1 MHWIKW
7 KRAISVMLVLWLAAG
22 ALWTAGSLLGA
33 VPALAK
39 TGQGSE
45 EAGSAV
51 FVIPVKHTVEQGLY
65 AFLKRAFK
73 EAEEGRAAHVIL
85 VVNTLGGEVVSAS
98 DIGELIRSSSIPTTA
113 YVEGKAVSAGTYIA
127 LNADHIAMQPGS
139 TIGSAAVVNGSTG
152 EMIQNPKVVSFWVSQ
167 MTEAA
172 KLNGRDPAI
181 AAAMV
186 DVQATVALKDK
197 IGRDK
202 QAGEILSLSHSEAN
216 KVGYSD
222 YTASS
227 VQEVAE
233 WLGLGQRTLIE
244 VQPSIAE
251 EVARFLIH
259 PAVSTV
265 LLIIGIAGIAI
276 ELLVPGF
283 GVPGIMGMLA
293 MGLFFFGSYL
303 SGFAGME
310 SVVLFVLGVV
320 LLFIEIFVPSFGIL
334 GLLGSASLVAGVVI
348 AAPDPR
354 SGILSL
360 AIAFVA
366 ALVIVVLFARTHR
379 GRGVW
384 NKFILRDKLTT
395 EEGYLSAAS
404 KELLVGQEGI
414 AVTPLRPAGTA
425 LLADQRVDVI
435 TSGQFIEANTPVQVV
450 KVEGTWVVV
459 KAVEARTD

>member
-1 MHWIKW
+1 MHCTKW
-7 KRAISVMLVLWLAAG
+7 KRAISVTLVIWLAAA
-22 ALWTAGSLLGA
+22 ALWTVGDLLRSMPAFAQAAEGGDDAG
-33 VPALAK
+33 P
-39 TGQGSE
+39 
-45 EAGSAV
+45 AV
-51 FVIPVKHTVEQGLY
+51 FVIPVKHTVERGMY

-73 EAEEGRAAHVIL
+73 EAEESRATHVIL
-85 VVNTLGGEVVSAS
+85 VVNTLGGQVDSAS
-98 DIGELIRSSSIPTTA
+98 NIGELIRTSGIPTTA

-127 LNADHIAMQPGS
+127 LNADHIVMQPGS
-139 TIGSAAVVNGSTG
+139 TIGAAAVVNGSTG

-172 KLNGRDPAI
+172 KMNDRDPAI

-186 DVQATVALKDK
+186 DVQATVALKDQ

-202 QAGEILSLSHSEAN
+202 QAGEILSLSHSEAIQ
-216 KVGYSD
+216 VGYSD

-227 VQEVAE
+227 VREVAD
-233 WLGLGQRTLIE
+233 WLGLSQRTLIE
-244 VQPSIAE
+244 VQPTIAE
-251 EVARFLIH
+251 EVARFLVH
-259 PAVSTV
+259 PIVSTV

-283 GVPGIMGMLA
+283 GVPGIMGVLA
-293 MGLFFFGSYL
+293 MGLFFFGSYV

-310 SVVLFVLGVV
+310 SVVLFVLGIV
-320 LLFIEIFVPSFGIL
+320 LLFVEIFIPSFGIL
-334 GLLGSASLVAGVVI
+334 GLLGSTSLVAGVII

-404 KELLVGQEGI
+404 KELLIGQEGI

-425 LLADQRVDVI
+425 LLADQRIDVI

-459 KAVEARTD
+459 KANRE